1 VAGTATQVDVSETGE
16 LVESTKIDVSTVVDK
31 TQIDELPINGRRF
44 DSFVLLTPGVVTDG
58 TFGLISF
65 RGLALGNTFLTDG
78 NDTTNQYHQEA
89 PGRTRIS
96 AQISQ
101 DAVQEFQVITAGYLP
116 EFGKASGGVVNTVTR
131 SGSNDIHGTGYWFFR
146 NRTLNARDRYAAFNP
161 PEVRHQS
168 GASIGG
174 PIKKDKLFY
183 FFNSEVTRRH
193 NPIASSITGAVI
205 NQNSRSFTGCGAPAT
220 QAQCDAI
227 NPIVA
232 RHFGQIDRRAD
243 QELLFG
249 KLDWRPTERH
259 TFSANMNYLRF
270 ISPAGIQTGAA
281 LTNGGALGSNA
292 DSTVRVR
299 YARLAWT
306 AIPTSTMVNEAR
318 FGWFKDRQH
327 DTVNANLIPPF
338 GQVSLTVGGVS
349 NLGVGSAYPR
359 LNPSEQRFQFA
370 DNLSW
375 SKGKHSMKFGFDV
388 ANTQDVTDSL
398 GNRFGTYIYGTVTN
412 FALDYSGNTTG
423 AKNWQT
429 FSQTFGTSRTDT
441 TIRDWSFYARTSSA
455 LPGI

>member
-1 VAGTATQVDVSETGE
+1 MRNTVFLFVACAARVFAQGGAGFGSLSGTVVDPSSAPVPNAKVVIANEGKGIRRTLTTNQAGLFSAPALTPAAGYNVSVEMAGFAALEQKGIELRVGQNVDLTLTLQVAGTATQVDVSETGE

-205 NQNSRSFTGCGAPAT
+205 NQNSRSLQAAGARDT
-220 QAQCDAI
+220 
-227 NPIVA
+227 
-232 RHFGQIDRRAD
+232 
-243 QELLFG
+243 
-249 KLDWRPTERH
+249 
-259 TFSANMNYLRF
+259 
-270 ISPAGIQTGAA
+270 SP
-281 LTNGGALGSNA
+281 
-292 DSTVRVR
+292 VRC
-299 YARLAWT
+299 
-306 AIPTSTMVNEAR
+306 
-318 FGWFKDRQH
+318 H
-327 DTVNANLIPPF
+327 
-338 GQVSLTVGGVS
+338 
-349 NLGVGSAYPR
+349 
-359 LNPSEQRFQFA
+359 
-370 DNLSW
+370 
-375 SKGKHSMKFGFDV
+375 
-388 ANTQDVTDSL
+388 
-398 GNRFGTYIYGTVTN
+398 
-412 FALDYSGNTTG
+412 
-423 AKNWQT
+423 
-429 FSQTFGTSRTDT
+429 
-441 TIRDWSFYARTSSA
+441 
-455 LPGI
+455 